1 MGKILIIDDDEGFV
15 TRMTDYIR
23 SSYSCLQVQTCTN
36 PLKALSVLDK
46 SLDLVLID
54 LEMPSLDGMKIL
66 KFAIEAGIDKNRI
79 VIISGRDA
87 DYLHQHF
94 PMGSCLAV
102 LNKYEANQQA
112 VLDMIF
118 LSLERKTQ
126 ANH

>member
-23 SSYSCLQVQTCTN
+23 NAYSCLQVQTCTN
-36 PLKALSVLDK
+36 PVKALSVLDK

-118 LSLERKTQ
+118 LSLEKKTK
-126 ANH
+126 AAR

>member
-23 SSYSCLQVQTCTN
+23 TAYSRLQVQTCTN
-36 PLKALSVLDK
+36 PVKALSVLDK

-118 LSLERKTQ
+118 LSLEKKTK
-126 ANH
+126 AAH